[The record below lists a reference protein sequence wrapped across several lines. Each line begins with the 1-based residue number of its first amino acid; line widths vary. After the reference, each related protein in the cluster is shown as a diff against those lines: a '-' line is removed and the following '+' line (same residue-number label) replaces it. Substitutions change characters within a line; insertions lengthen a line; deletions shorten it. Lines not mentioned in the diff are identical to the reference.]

1 MKERKRK
8 MQEINEMQEMLG
20 ESIPE
25 RKRVEYSKVDVI
37 KLDTKCLYAGKLE
50 RIKQWKEATHSH
62 PFCEIIFVL
71 SGKGETVID
80 GTTYEINKGDIVIY
94 NANTPH
100 SEFTP
105 ASEGFEL
112 AFFGITN
119 FKIGNMPS
127 DYLIA
132 KDQSPVLHTI
142 GMDENFEF
150 YFRSLVDEVYENK
163 PYGELMA
170 KYWARLILIGIL
182 RIANIS
188 EAKFVTNA
196 IFTRIHQYL
205 TNNFATIESM
215 EQICEEL
222 NISKYYLSH
231 VFKNYMG
238 TPPMQYV
245 TGKRISYAKK
255 LLQETDMSATEI
267 GEMCGYKDHVLFFK
281 AFKKAEGITPIAY
294 RKQTQGIKNPKI
306 KRATKA
312 AESKQQDK

>member
-1 MKERKRK
+1 
-8 MQEINEMQEMLG
+8 MQDTLYENL
-20 ESIPE
+20 PE
-25 RKRVEYSKVDVI
+25 RKKIEYSKVDVI

-50 RIKQWKEATHSH
+50 RIKQWKESTHSH
-62 PFCEIIFVL
+62 PFCEILFVL
-71 SGKGETVID
+71 SGKGQTIIN
-80 GTTYEINKGDIVIY
+80 GTSYDINKGDIIIY

-100 SEFTP
+100 NEFTP

-119 FKIGNMPS
+119 FKIGNLPS
-127 DYLIA
+127 DVLIEEG
-132 KDQSPVLHTI
+132 QCPVLHTK
-142 GMDENFEF
+142 GTSEKFEF
-150 YFRSLVDEVYENK
+150 YFRSLVDEVYENM

-205 TNNFATIESM
+205 TNNFASIESM

-222 NISKYYLSH
+222 KISKYYLSH

-245 TGKRISYAKK
+245 TAKRISYAKK
-255 LLQETDMSATEI
+255 LLQETDHSATVI

-281 AFKKAEGITPIAY
+281 AFKKAEGMTPIAY
-294 RKQTQGIKNPKI
+294 RKQTQGMANPKV
-306 KRATKA
+306 KRAHK
-312 AESKQQDK
+312 SKQTNE